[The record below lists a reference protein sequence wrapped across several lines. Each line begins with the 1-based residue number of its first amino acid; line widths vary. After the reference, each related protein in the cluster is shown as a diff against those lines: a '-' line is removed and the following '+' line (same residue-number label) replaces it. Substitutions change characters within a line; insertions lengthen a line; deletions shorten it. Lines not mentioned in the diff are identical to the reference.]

1 MPHFIWISY
10 CNATEGPKNSQIL
23 PHFQLQ
29 NALDVLSNGTK
40 IKMNN
45 GAQLQTFPYTTV
57 WKLFRS
63 SNGLMLMLN
72 SHISPFKSM
81 KDKKQTRNHKQ
92 LFSAVTSESTGWLAT
107 LPPEWTNGILYHVK
121 FQLVQNILS
130 PMWGKKPP
138 KYNQKCTFFKFSI
151 LGAPAPIPL
160 LIMAKV
166 WCKM

>member
-10 CNATEGPKNSQIL
+10 CNATEKPKNSQIL

-29 NALDVLSNGTK
+29 NALEVLSNGTN

-45 GAQLQTFPYTTV
+45 GAQLQTFPYTTI

-63 SNGLMLMLN
+63 SNSLMLMLN

-81 KDKKQTRNHKQ
+81 KDKKQTRN

-107 LPPEWTNGILYHVK
+107 LPPLKWHTRVNAWYTLSCQISACSEHPVTHVGQK
-121 FQLVQNILS
+121 TAKIQPKMHFFQIFNFGG
-130 PMWGKKPP
+130 P
-138 KYNQKCTFFKFSI
+138 CTHPFADH
-151 LGAPAPIPL
+151 G
-160 LIMAKV
+160 
-166 WCKM
+166 